1 MRKKNK
7 YTYFIVKFI
16 AICFCFYLPMS
27 ANAEE
32 SGSFTY
38 KVKHPENQQSDAG
51 YFDLRMLPNQKQTV
65 QIELT
70 NSSPTQPVTVEVK
83 RNAVKTNSNGVLEY
97 GPNTIKKDKSAAI
110 DFDTIVNVPKSVTLA
125 GGESKTIDIE
135 IQMPEKSFDGVV
147 AGGIQLQQ
155 QENDEEKK
163 QREAQSGVTNRY
175 AFLVGVLLSE
185 SDAKVPS
192 EITFNSIYPGLSNY
206 RNAVFLNFSNT
217 AMAFTGDVSVEFD
230 IRQKGSQDILYD
242 TKKTDMK
249 IAPTSMI
256 DFPLLLNGDEMRAG
270 NYTGHAVVTSG
281 DQKWEW
287 EQDFE
292 ITQEDAD
299 KYNKQDV
306 SLVQEQGINWQFI
319 LLIVGGGVVLLVV
332 ISLIIY
338 FVKKNKKNK
347 KNKKRNKSSKSKK
360 TNKRKKIR

>member
-1 MRKKNK
+1 MRKTNI
-7 YTYFIVKFI
+7 YTYFMLTMTIFL
-16 AICFCFYLPMS
+16 FFFYMPVS
-27 ANAEE
+27 VHAEE

-38 KVKHPENQQSDAG
+38 RVQHPENQQSDAG
-51 YFDLRMLPNQKQTV
+51 YFDLRMMPNQKQIV

-97 GPNTIKKDKSAAI
+97 GPNTIKNDKSATVN
-110 DFDTIVNVPKSVTLA
+110 FDTVVNVPKSVTLA
-125 GGESKTIDIE
+125 GGETKNIDIE

-155 QENDEEKK
+155 KENDDEKK
-163 QREAQSGVTNRY
+163 QRESQSGVTNRY

-185 SDAKVPS
+185 TDATVPS

-230 IRQKGSQDILYD
+230 IREKGSDNILYD

-256 DFPLLLNGDEMRAG
+256 DFPLLLNGDEMKAG
-270 NYTGHAVVTSG
+270 NYIGHAVVTSG
-281 DQKWEW
+281 DQRWEW
-287 EQDFE
+287 EQDFD

-319 LLIVGGGVVLLVV
+319 LLLVGAGVLLLVA

-338 FVKKNKKNK
+338 FIRKNKRRSKSNKTKNK
-347 KNKKRNKSSKSKK
+347 P